1 MEEPVMMHVEMTMQ
15 VQQEQRRDWLAAA
28 EKRRQSAAVCGPQTA
43 LSRRIAAPLG
53 RALVRLGTTLLRY
66 GRAEA
71 LVVTKPYHASPRS
84 IRLN

>member
-1 MEEPVMMHVEMTMQ
+1 MLHVEMTTQ

-28 EKRRQSAAVCGPQTA
+28 EQRRRAAIVCGPRA
-43 LSRRIAAPLG
+43 MFSRRVAAPLG
-53 RALVRLGTTLLRY
+53 RALMHLGASLLRY

-71 LVVTKPYHASPRS
+71 PAATRPYRASTRS